1 MRYYKIVITDPT
13 TGAVRRTWTSL
24 QDNGNFNPGALNVE
38 LDIPVTAYAVPMG
51 AAYVR
56 IWGISLQD
64 IGRAANFNGANIAV
78 YGGMSKGLPL
88 ANPNQAGLLV
98 KGSIQQAFGN
108 WVNTDM
114 TLDLIL
120 QPSMGDPV
128 APKNI
133 VLNWT
138 AGQPL
143 ATALASTLATAFPG
157 MQLQISISP
166 SLVLSHDV
174 PGYYQSLTQFAE
186 YVQQVT
192 KDILGGAYPGVSIG
206 VQDNTIYAYDG
217 TQPVGGTSPAN
228 PKIISFVDLIGQPT
242 WIDLLTIQ
250 AKCVMRADIAVGD
263 YVKMPPSLATTSP
276 QSFSQ
281 YRQSSVFQGVFMAN
295 LIRHVGNFRQPDAN
309 SWVTVI
315 NAAEAA

>member
-1 MRYYKIVITDPT
+1 MRYYKIVITDPA

-24 QDNGNFNPGALNVE
+24 QDNGNFNPGALNIE

-108 WVNTDM
+108 WVSTDM

-120 QPSMGDPV
+120 QPRTGTIE
-128 APKNI
+128 APLNI
-133 VLNWT
+133 VLNWK
-138 AGQPL
+138 AGTPL
-143 ATALASTLATAFPG
+143 ASALASTFSVAFP
-157 MQLQISISP
+157 QLAQNINISP
-166 SLVLSHDV
+166 SLVLSHDA
-174 PGYYQSLTQFAE
+174 PGYYQTLPQLAQFVNEITRA
-186 YVQQVT
+186 
-192 KDILGGAYPGVSIG
+192 IIGGSYPGVGIAID
-206 VQDNTIYAYDG
+206 DNTIYVFDG
-217 TQPVGGTSPAN
+217 TQSVNGTSPTK
-228 PKIISFVDLIGQPT
+228 PKTINFVDLIGQPT

-295 LIRHVGNFRQPDAN
+295 LIRHVGNFRQADAN